1 MIKVANLNFSYK
13 KGVGILNNLSFEVP
27 KGVIFGFLGANG
39 SGKTTTIRILLG
51 LCKAESGKIW
61 IDGKPFYRS
70 QYQQYQKIGAM
81 IEEPSLYGHLSGYD
95 NLRLLLN
102 YYKVDKKRIDEVLE
116 TVGLTEAKH
125 KKVRDYSLG
134 MKQRLGIAQCLLHEP
149 EILFLDEPLNGLDP
163 SGIKE
168 MRELLFQLRDTGKTI
183 FLSSHQ
189 LSEVEK
195 SCEHLCIIDKG
206 TQVFEGTV
214 SEMQSMLSKEVRYQ
228 IVCSDAQAVQT
239 VFTEANVDTEL
250 QDFNNLSVRFSDKSL
265 ISQYIKK
272 IAMTDVDLFEVK
284 KSNSSLEDMFLKM
297 TK

>member
-168 MRELLFQLRDTGKTI
+168 MRELLFQLRDAGKTI

-228 IVCSDAQAVQT
+228 IVCSDARAVQT

-250 QDFNNLSVRFSDKSL
+250 QDLNNLFITLGDKSL
-265 ISQYIKK
+265 ISQYIKQ
-272 IAMTDVDLFEVK
+272 IAMTDIDLFEVK